1 MKNQK
6 IIFILVGAFCVF
18 ALIAGIYTQFFV
30 GNKGSD
36 YTQNPTDN
44 ISGDSRP
51 KTQEEI
57 KNQLKSLFTNDFIN
71 NSTYE
76 VQKAND
82 SKDIVYS
89 AYDIQKKEE
98 LYEVDIHLP
107 VINISGDVPA
117 SFNKITQSVFAD
129 EASKI
134 LNKKYTEKVI
144 YDVNYISYIND
155 NILSL
160 AIKSTLKRGNNPQR
174 EIIQTY
180 NYNLE
185 TGEKVELVDVLT
197 KRNIV
202 QSECQNKINQVVSK
216 AQEEAQ
222 ILVKSGY
229 QVYNRDLSNSIY
241 QLSNI
246 SNFFLGSTGELYIIF
261 AYTQIKP
268 KGRRYNKCRHSKTMK
283 NSRKGSR
290 PKELLKPF

>member
-98 LYEVDIHLP
+98 LYEVDVHLP

-229 QVYNRDLSNSIY
+229 QVYNRDLSNSI
-241 QLSNI
+241 
-246 SNFFLGSTGELYIIF
+246 
-261 AYTQIKP
+261 
-268 KGRRYNKCRHSKTMK
+268 
-283 NSRKGSR
+283 
-290 PKELLKPF
+290 

>member
-98 LYEVDIHLP
+98 LYEVDVHLP

-261 AYTQIKP
+261 AYGNQNFTAEMDVVL
-268 KGRRYNKCRHSKTMK
+268 Y
-283 NSRKGSR
+283 
-290 PKELLKPF
+290 E

>member
-261 AYTQIKP
+261 AHGNQNFTAEMDVVLY
-268 KGRRYNKCRHSKTMK
+268 
-283 NSRKGSR
+283 
-290 PKELLKPF
+290 E

>member
-36 YTQNPTDN
+36 YTKNPTDN
-44 ISGDSRP
+44 ISGDSKP

-261 AYTQIKP
+261 AYGNQNFTAEMDVVLYEI
-268 KGRRYNKCRHSKTMK
+268 
-283 NSRKGSR
+283 
-290 PKELLKPF
+290 

>member
-107 VINISGDVPA
+107 VINISGDVPT

-160 AIKSTLKRGNNPQR
+160 AIKSTLKHGNNPQR

-261 AYTQIKP
+261 AYGNQNFTAEMDVVL
-268 KGRRYNKCRHSKTMK
+268 Y
-283 NSRKGSR
+283 
-290 PKELLKPF
+290 E

>member
-36 YTQNPTDN
+36 YTQNSTDN

-261 AYTQIKP
+261 AYGNQNFTAEMDVVL
-268 KGRRYNKCRHSKTMK
+268 Y
-283 NSRKGSR
+283 
-290 PKELLKPF
+290 E

>member
-6 IIFILVGAFCVF
+6 IIFILVGVFCVF

-36 YTQNPTDN
+36 YTKNPTDN
-44 ISGDSRP
+44 ISGDSKP

-222 ILVKSGY
+222 ILVESGY

-261 AYTQIKP
+261 AYGNQNFTAEMDVVL
-268 KGRRYNKCRHSKTMK
+268 Y
-283 NSRKGSR
+283 
-290 PKELLKPF
+290 E

>member
-57 KNQLKSLFTNDFIN
+57 KNQLKNLFTNDFIN

-222 ILVKSGY
+222 ILVESGY

-261 AYTQIKP
+261 AYGNQNFTAEMDVVL
-268 KGRRYNKCRHSKTMK
+268 Y
-283 NSRKGSR
+283 
-290 PKELLKPF
+290 E

>member
-44 ISGDSRP
+44 ISGDSKP

-261 AYTQIKP
+261 AYGNQNFTAEMDVVL
-268 KGRRYNKCRHSKTMK
+268 Y
-283 NSRKGSR
+283 
-290 PKELLKPF
+290 E